1 MRITYPYPRH
11 LSACV
16 LADLSPC
23 AQPRFAS
30 APPPRAVAFPV
41 LRWLKAH
48 AIHKH
53 TEVLSVFWDR
63 VAPLYGFFG
72 NAFNRADY
80 DGTGEASH
88 ATTAAS
94 NVRAAPARLAP
105 PSFRSARTSD
115 SVRRPHA
122 NARENKKRV

>member
-16 LADLSPC
+16 LVDLSPRAETC
-23 AQPRFAS
+23 FAPALPS
-30 APPPRAVAFPV
+30 RAVAFPV

-72 NAFNRADY
+72 NTFN
-80 DGTGEASH
+80 GSSH
-88 ATTAAS
+88 FG
-94 NVRAAPARLAP
+94 VWGVVLAWGRGLP
-105 PSFRSARTSD
+105 D
-115 SVRRPHA
+115 D
-122 NARENKKRV
+122 

>member
-1 MRITYPYPRH
+1 MRITYPYPRY
-11 LSACV
+11 LSACI

-23 AQPRFAS
+23 AEHRFAPV
-30 APPPRAVAFPV
+30 PPPRAVAFPV
-41 LRWLKAH
+41 LRRLKAH

-80 DGTGEASH
+80 DGTGEAV
-88 ATTAAS
+88 ARDDCGLECACCTGAIGAAIVPVCTHLGLGAPTS
-94 NVRAAPARLAP
+94 RERA
-105 PSFRSARTSD
+105 
-115 SVRRPHA
+115 
-122 NARENKKRV
+122 

>member
-23 AQPRFAS
+23 AEPRFAPV
-30 APPPRAVAFPV
+30 PPPRAVAFPV
-41 LRWLKAH
+41 LRRLKAH

-72 NAFNRADY
+72 NAFNRAAY
-80 DGTGEASH
+80 DGTDEAVARDDCALECARCTGAIS
-88 ATTAAS
+88 AAIVP
-94 NVRAAPARLAP
+94 VRASLGLGAP
-105 PSFRSARTSD
+105 TS
-115 SVRRPHA
+115 
-122 NARENKKRV
+122 RERA